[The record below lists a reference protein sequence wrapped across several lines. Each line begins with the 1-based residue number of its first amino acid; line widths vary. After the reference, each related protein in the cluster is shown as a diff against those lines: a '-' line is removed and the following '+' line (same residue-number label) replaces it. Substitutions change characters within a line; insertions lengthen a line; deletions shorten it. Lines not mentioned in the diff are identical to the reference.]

1 VRQPAAA
8 SRQARAHV
16 TDRAV
21 RHFAIYAG
29 DRLVLVVRD
38 NPGTLRST
46 AGPAPGDPGPPG
58 RPGTNGPPPGTH
70 PFIDAQAHD
79 PAAESRLRELLDA
92 SSSFDDYLARLLDAG
107 FDIASCRP
115 ERGLEYEL
123 PSGRR
128 LYDGTELAGACW
140 PTRGQFTTLLRQPAG
155 DELAFDVATATA
167 YRDAAA
173 TRLLEALAASG
184 TFDELLERLAAARL
198 KAA

>member
-1 VRQPAAA
+1 
-8 SRQARAHV
+8 V
-16 TDRAV
+16 TDREV

-29 DRLVLVVRD
+29 DRLALVVRD

-46 AGPAPGDPGPPG
+46 AGPAPAAGDPGPPG
-58 RPGTNGPPPGTH
+58 SPRTYRPPPGAH

-79 PAAESRLRELLDA
+79 PAAECRLRELLDA

-123 PSGRR
+123 PGGRR

-140 PTRGQFTTLLRQPAG
+140 PTRGQFTTLRRQPAG

-173 TRLLEALAASG
+173 PRLLEALVASG
-184 TFDELLERLAAARL
+184 TFDELLERLAAAGL
-198 KAA
+198 NTG